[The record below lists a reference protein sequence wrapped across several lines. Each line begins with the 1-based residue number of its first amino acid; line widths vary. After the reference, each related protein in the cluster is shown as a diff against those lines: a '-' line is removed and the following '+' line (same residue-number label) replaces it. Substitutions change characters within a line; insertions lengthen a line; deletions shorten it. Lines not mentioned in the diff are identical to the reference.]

1 MNSKTWGATTSSGNI
16 HPGYYKNHLLS
27 GFKPGWGYSS
37 NNIVLR
43 NIEQDPSYSF
53 TVFAF
58 KEINENLYI
67 GVRANTNSGSW
78 NKLKILNWN
87 NWDNVYDLV
96 YKIVYTFLTE
106 LGYKI

>member
-1 MNSKTWGATTSSGNI
+1 MNSKTWETTTSNGKI
-16 HPGYYKNHLLS
+16 HPGYYNKHLLS
-27 GFKPGWGYSS
+27 GFKSDWGYSS

-43 NIEQDPSYSF
+43 NIEKNPSYSF

-58 KEINENLYI
+58 KEINGNLYI
-67 GVRANTNSGSW
+67 GVRANTNEGSW

-96 YKIVYTFLTE
+96 YKIIYMFLTE